1 MALLQRA
8 AWVSLIAVACGGAE
22 AGTSKGAGA
31 SSVGGGGGRRTTTA
45 VQGGSQDQ
53 TPTGGK
59 RSANGGAA
67 PTATGGNR
75 SANGGAAPSPTG
87 GNRSANGGAVPTA
100 TGGTSVANGG
110 AVPTATGGTNA
121 ANGGAVPT
129 ATGGTNA
136 ANGGAFPTAT
146 GGTNA
151 ANGGAAAVSGGSPS
165 GGVTSTRVT
174 AGAPAVAGAPAAA
187 GASAAA
193 GAPAGPE
200 LVEVAVGAACSPAG
214 AKACVAGD
222 VAAVV
227 ICGASGLWE
236 STTRC
241 AAGRVCSSRRDE
253 LLGTC
258 RTRDCPECPTCPNG
272 SGEWHC
278 MDTEAVAGDEVK
290 CSPRGLVVAR
300 RKCLTGACY
309 KGLCYNDYVFTCSFI
324 AQPASEIVSCGVGCA
339 PITEA
344 CPYWGPD
351 SYMHGDIVAPPGT
364 GRRWVYIDG
373 SSDWYSLGGCPEVR
387 RILIDYLPA
396 GASIEVPA
404 PYWVGYTETLAE
416 LCKPELRTQRCVV
429 YDPAY
434 PMNPSGNLAILTAD
448 PNAPP
453 FVAYLNIFG
462 VRDNGISYCY
472 PNPE

>member
-121 ANGGAVPT
+121 ANGGA
-129 ATGGTNA
+129 
-136 ANGGAFPTAT
+136 
-146 GGTNA
+146 
-151 ANGGAAAVSGGSPS
+151 AAVSGGSPS

-174 AGAPAVAGAPAAA
+174 
-187 GASAAA
+187 A